1 MVEKKR
7 DMQVL
12 SFQWGVL
19 GGHAAVAAAAF
30 TALVSLFRGVS
41 LSSACIRG
49 IICVFV
55 LKLSFFVI
63 RTILEHFSEP
73 DSPAESASQVHRR
86 THSSGAD

>member
-7 DMQVL
+7 DMQVI
-12 SFQWGVL
+12 SFHWGDR
-19 GGHAAVAAAAF
+19 GGLAPVAAAAF
-30 TALVSLFRGVS
+30 SALVSLFRGVS

-63 RTILEHFSEP
+63 RTLLEHFSEP
-73 DSPAESASQVHRR
+73 DSPAESASQAHRR
-86 THSSGAD
+86 TYSPGAD